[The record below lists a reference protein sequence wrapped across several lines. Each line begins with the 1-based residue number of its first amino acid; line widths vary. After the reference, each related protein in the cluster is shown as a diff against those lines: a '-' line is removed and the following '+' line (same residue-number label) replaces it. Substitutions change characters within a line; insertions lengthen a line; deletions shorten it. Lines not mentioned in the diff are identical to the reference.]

1 VKVVLLRV
9 GIDTGSG
16 GIHGPLFQD
25 KSFELMPIPDCF
37 GIDLRTYGNTIG
49 RKGRKLVE
57 YFPLSKQTRIHA
69 QSLHVDPE
77 FTTFTYGDPTRP
89 KAGLRYLEKGDLLI
103 FYCGLG
109 GWDFRCEPALYLVGY
124 FEVLTAGKARD
135 FRSED
140 VSRLFSENFHVRHQT
155 LYEQQKADLVLV
167 KGSEESRLLR
177 KAVLLS
183 DTGRDRRGRPLKVLS
198 AEMQEIF
205 GNFGGKIS
213 LQRSPP
219 RWVDP
224 AYVERAAQFVRVL
237 E

>member
-1 VKVVLLRV
+1 MKVVLLRV

-25 KSFELMPIPDCF
+25 SSFELMPIPDGF
-37 GIDLRTYGNTIG
+37 DIDSRTYGNTMG
-49 RKGRKLVE
+49 RKGQKLVE
-57 YFPLSKQTRIHA
+57 YFPLSKQARVQA

-77 FTTFTYGDPTRP
+77 FTTFTYGDPTRL
-89 KAGLRYLEKGDLLI
+89 KAGLRHLEKGDLLI
-103 FYCGLG
+103 FYCGLE
-109 GWDFRCEPALYLVGY
+109 GWDFRREPALYLVGY

-140 VSRLFSENFHVRHQT
+140 VDRLFSENFHVLHQT

-177 KAVLLS
+177 KAILLS
-183 DTGRDRRGRPLKVLS
+183 DIGRDRRNRPLKVLS

-205 GNFGGKIS
+205 GNFDGKIS

-219 RWVDP
+219 RWVDS
-224 AYVERAAQFVRVL
+224 AHVERAAQFVRLL